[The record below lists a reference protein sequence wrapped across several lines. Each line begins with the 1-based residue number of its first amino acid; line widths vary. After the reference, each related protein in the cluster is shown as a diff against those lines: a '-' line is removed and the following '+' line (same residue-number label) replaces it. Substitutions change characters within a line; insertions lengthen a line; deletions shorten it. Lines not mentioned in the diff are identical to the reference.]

1 MGSERIADKCPQ
13 ARSLLKF
20 EGLQRKQDRK
30 QARLRVVPWE
40 TFLPS
45 FLVGAPR
52 TFLSHCWY
60 CSGFWKKLGF
70 YFVLILIVN
79 GLITVGYYTMDHCYG
94 VVQNKNGKWQLISN
108 CHAHHHQFELI
119 LNFPGGISPFLRFPI
134 ALDFVLDPA
143 PLPPPASS
151 TYIAI
156 TPVLNAPSE
165 NSSSQTANPYNP
177 KADIAV
183 VESATEKKPVEISR
197 SKSGTIPAVPTIFT

>member
-1 MGSERIADKCPQ
+1 MSSGPFFTQIRGFAAEAGSKASEAPRGPLGNIFA
-13 ARSLLKF
+13 
-20 EGLQRKQDRK
+20 
-30 QARLRVVPWE
+30 
-40 TFLPS
+40 FLPRWGS
-45 FLVGAPR
+45 P
-52 TFLSHCWY
+52 
-60 CSGFWKKLGF
+60 GFWKKLGF

-119 LNFPGGISPFLRFPI
+119 LNFPG

-177 KADIAV
+177 KADMAV
-183 VESATEKKPVEISR
+183 VESATEKKTRRNLTQQVRHEY
-197 SKSGTIPAVPTIFT
+197 SGQQ

>member
-1 MGSERIADKCPQ
+1 M
-13 ARSLLKF
+13 F
-20 EGLQRKQDRK
+20 
-30 QARLRVVPWE
+30 
-40 TFLPS
+40 T
-45 FLVGAPR
+45 
-52 TFLSHCWY
+52 
-60 CSGFWKKLGF
+60 
-70 YFVLILIVN
+70 LIEEKVF
-79 GLITVGYYTMDHCYG
+79 TAMKV
-94 VVQNKNGKWQLISN
+94 
-108 CHAHHHQFELI
+108 
-119 LNFPGGISPFLRFPI
+119 SPFLRFSI

-177 KADIAV
+177 KADMAV